1 MAAANFTHMSA
12 PWTTALASVAEQLN
26 GNRIEWMLLGSAATA
41 LRGAAIVPGDIDI
54 AIHSA
59 ATVSFDPP
67 IVLFV
72 LFCAY
77 GLSGYVLWLVR
88 RRMRSPISG

>member
-1 MAAANFTHMSA
+1 V
-12 PWTTALASVAEQLN
+12 L
-26 GNRIEWMLLGSAATA
+26 
-41 LRGAAIVPGDIDI
+41 
-54 AIHSA
+54 
-59 ATVSFDPP
+59 VSFDPP

-88 RRMRSPISG
+88 RRLRPLH

>member
-1 MAAANFTHMSA
+1 MVSNVPFYSFKDINFRRA
-12 PWTTALASVAEQLN
+12 VPFWAILLVVLAFVL
-26 GNRIEWMLLGSAATA
+26 
-41 LRGAAIVPGDIDI
+41 
-54 AIHSA
+54 
-59 ATVSFDPP
+59 VSFDPP

-88 RRMRSPISG
+88 RRLRPLH